1 MVARRAERSR
11 RRRKVQDRARARR
24 TSAFFQ
30 FTLRLLES
38 KRSAGDLKA
47 GKEDIKKY
55 LMEMLSAPNR
65 KEEQGEW
72 KQLIRPE
79 EPNQPLDELQP

>member
-65 KEEQGEW
+65 KEELLGSG
-72 KQLIRPE
+72 
-79 EPNQPLDELQP
+79 NN